1 MNKIASNHFCFQ
13 FFATF
18 AKIFESIFASI
29 LKLSHNSVF
38 FPAIFF
44 QMIPT
49 GDESCETRL
58 TTDEQFN
65 INRSNSTATWTYS
78 YAADC
83 ADDNG
88 NQVDEK
94 FQSVTSRTDKPRLA
108 HEVYW
113 HWMTSVGPFGNHNI
127 MCNKAPTFPLNKND
141 LLIAAY
147 SGSSLMFR
155 KWNNCDFGGK
165 EQSSGA
171 ATFGGIKNGLMAHHF
186 FSCMKTY
193 FNWNA

>member
-1 MNKIASNHFCFQ
+1 
-13 FFATF
+13 
-18 AKIFESIFASI
+18 
-29 LKLSHNSVF
+29 
-38 FPAIFF
+38 
-44 QMIPT
+44 MIPT

-65 INRSNSTATWTYS
+65 INRSNSTTTWTFS

-83 ADDNG
+83 AEDNG

-113 HWMTSVGPFGNHNI
+113 HWMRSVGPFGNHNI

-155 KWNNCDFGGK
+155 KWNNCDFEGK
-165 EQSSGA
+165 EQSSRA

-186 FSCMKTY
+186 IFPVWKHISIEMLKLEQPKQKRLHFLDFIVFIVWKRIKKYQKSHQYIKLFT
-193 FNWNA
+193 